1 VGGADHNPEETTV
14 TDTDTTA
21 PATAALLDAYFE
33 MWRTTDTGQRAE
45 LVAKAFTED
54 GRHVDPAA
62 DANGHAELAEM
73 VGGVHAQFPGFQIER
88 TSGIDQHGDQLRFAW
103 NVTAADGSPLVA
115 GVDVAE
121 LAADGRLQR
130 VAGFWGDLP

>member
-1 VGGADHNPEETTV
+1 V

-21 PATAALLDAYFE
+21 PATEALLDIYFD
-33 MWRTTDTGQRAE
+33 MWRTTDPSERTA
-45 LVAKAFTED
+45 LVARAFTED

-73 VGGVHAQFPGFQIER
+73 IGAVHAQFPGFEIER

-103 NVTAADGSPLVA
+103 SVTGADGSPIVS
-115 GVDVAE
+115 GIDVAE
-121 LAADGRLQR
+121 LAPDGRLQR
-130 VAGFWGDLP
+130 VAGFWGELS